1 MGEQDDISPSAK
13 SDLSFL
19 TTLEPSRAARDNASL
34 GPTFPVRAKYPA
46 SNYSLLFLPIPPP
59 TKQTA
64 SHLKLSQGFY
74 KDLLKKPVYIYN
86 Q

>member
-59 TKQTA
+59 PPLNRRLRTLNFPKV
-64 SHLKLSQGFY
+64 S
-74 KDLLKKPVYIYN
+74 IRIC
-86 Q
+86 

>member
-59 TKQTA
+59 LNRRLRTLNFPKV
-64 SHLKLSQGFY
+64 S
-74 KDLLKKPVYIYN
+74 IRIC
-86 Q
+86 